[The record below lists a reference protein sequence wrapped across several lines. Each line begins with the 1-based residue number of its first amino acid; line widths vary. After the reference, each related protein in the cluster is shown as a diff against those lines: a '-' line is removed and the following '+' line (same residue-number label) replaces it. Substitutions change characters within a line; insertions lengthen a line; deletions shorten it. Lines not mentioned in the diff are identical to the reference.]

1 MRLSRITLEHFRN
14 IPLAELTFVGRQQ
27 FFLGQNG
34 QGKTNLLE
42 AVGYL
47 TALRSF
53 RTSDQRVLISHG
65 QSGGGIAFELE
76 HELLD
81 DTGVTIKLRPDGKEV
96 TCDGEWIT
104 KFGDFLGRFPTVVF
118 SSQDQQLVRGAPTF
132 RRRWLDLTI
141 AAMDTS
147 YLHLLQQYHRAVVDR
162 NRLLKRG
169 ASALEFAAFEL
180 PLASA
185 AAQIVQ
191 KRTANVKV
199 LSGFVAE
206 AYASIAGE
214 KERVTMRYKP
224 DLEQADTAAWTAV
237 FAKNRARDIQFKTTG
252 TGPHHDDFELVF
264 GRHAVRDFGSEGQQR
279 SLALALRLAQVNYF
293 HERSGVQ
300 PVLLADDVL
309 GELDPERRRRFWA
322 AIGPDCQ
329 VFATGTTLPDA
340 ELGEWQV
347 FRVESGQFTEME
359 IRKATP

>member
-14 IPLAELTFVGRQQ
+14 IPLAELTFEGRQQ
-27 FFLGQNG
+27 FFVGPNG

-53 RTSDQRVLISHG
+53 RTSEQAHLISHG
-65 QSGGGIAFELE
+65 QTGAGIAYEIE

-81 DTGVTIKLRPDGKEV
+81 DTGVMIKLRPDGKEV
-96 TCDGEWIT
+96 TCDGEWVT
-104 KFGDFLGRFPTVVF
+104 KFGDYLGRFPTVVF
-118 SSQDQQLVRGAPTF
+118 SSQDQQLVRGGPAF

-147 YLHLLQQYHRAVVDR
+147 YLTVIQQYHRGILDR

-169 ASALEFAAFEL
+169 ASPLEFAAFEL
-180 PLASA
+180 PLATA

-191 KRTANVKV
+191 KRTTNVK
-199 LSGFVAE
+199 LLAGYVAD
-206 AYASIAGE
+206 AYAAIADD
-214 KERVTMRYKP
+214 KEQVVMHYKP
-224 DLEQADTAAWTAV
+224 DLGQTEVREWTAL
-237 FAKNRARDIQFKTTG
+237 FARNRPRDLQLKTTG
-252 TGPHHDDFELVF
+252 AGPHRDDFELVF
-264 GRHAVRDFGSEGQQR
+264 GRHTVRDYGSEGQQR

-309 GELDPERRRRFWA
+309 GELDPERRRRFWTA
-322 AIGPDCQ
+322 VGPDCQ
-329 VFATGTTLPDA
+329 VIATGTSLPDA
-340 ELGEWQV
+340 ELGEWQIFKV
-347 FRVESGQFTEME
+347 DSGQFVE
-359 IRKATP
+359 IPRQEPQP